1 MAYEL
6 DVSETKQPIK
16 TRLFSILFFSFIC
29 VFIVW
34 NTYSY
39 LETERLIEAQSRA
52 LGEASAY
59 SHNLPISIL
68 KEAEK
73 FKQIYLENRLSDYEV
88 DINTPEEELKKSIIH
103 EFEKSINALY
113 TENIKNKDSLSK
125 ILKLITYVPDMFSS
139 DPTNGEMAILLK
151 GHNPELLELTLN
163 YTINTELNDPNN
175 KRDAQA
181 FEKLQKT
188 IIAEQQAKILTLSG
202 RISSLERKQSVY
214 LKEIDNLKNP
224 RPLLEDT
231 EDD

>member
-6 DVSETKQPIK
+6 DVSETKKPIK

-29 VFIVW
+29 VFILW

-59 SHNLPISIL
+59 SHNLPLSIL

-73 FKQIYLENRLSDYEV
+73 FKKIYLNNRLADHEV
-88 DINTPEEELKKSIIH
+88 DGTPEEELKKSIIH
-103 EFEKSINALY
+103 DYEKSINALY
-113 TENIKNKDSLSK
+113 TENIKNKDSLTK

-163 YTINTELNDPNN
+163 YKIITELNDPNN

-224 RPLLEDT
+224 KPLLE
-231 EDD
+231 ESE

>member
-29 VFIVW
+29 VFILW

-59 SHNLPISIL
+59 SHNLPLSIL

-73 FKQIYLENRLSDYEV
+73 FKKTYLNNRLADHEV
-88 DINTPEEELKKSIIH
+88 DGTPEEELKKSIIH
-103 EFEKSINALY
+103 DYEKSINALY

-139 DPTNGEMAILLK
+139 DPNGEMAILLK

-163 YTINTELNDPNN
+163 YKIITELNDPNN

-181 FEKLQKT
+181 FAELQKT

-224 RPLLEDT
+224 KPLLE
-231 EDD
+231 ESE